1 MSEIDGSRL
10 GLIWIAPFA
19 GLLLSIAIAPL
30 LPARFWERHYAVVSL
45 FWAALAAIALAAA
58 AGVDATTGA
67 MLHTLAL
74 DYLPFIVL
82 LTTLYTVAGG
92 VRLTGTIR
100 GTPGVNTLL
109 LLIGTS
115 LASVMGTTGA
125 AMLVVRPLIRANRRR
140 RHKTHVF
147 VFFIFL
153 VANIGGALSPLGDP
167 PLLIGFLQGV
177 PFFWPTVHL
186 FSITVL
192 SVAAL
197 LGIFYVLDH
206 HFHRRG
212 WHDDTD
218 AIEEIERLGIEGK
231 VNLPLLAAVPAVV
244 FAMGALRGVAP
255 AIEWHHLHVD
265 ASTIAGCLALIA
277 IAAASLRL
285 TRPGVRHAN
294 DFSWH
299 PMAEVAAVFAAI
311 FVTIVPVLAMLRAG
325 REGALAPLLAI
336 VEPEGKPIDAAYFW
350 MTGALSSVLDN
361 APTYLVFFNLA
372 GGDPAA
378 LTGPLWRTL
387 AAISAGAVMMGANT
401 YIGNAPN
408 FMVKAI
414 CEERGIEMP
423 SFFGYIGW
431 ALIFLMP
438 LYFVLTL
445 IFFR

>member
-19 GLLLSIAIAPL
+19 GLLLSVALAPLMPAGFWHRHFATVSLLWAAIA
-30 LPARFWERHYAVVSL
+30 VVGL
-45 FWAALAAIALAAA
+45 ALAAGFGPMA
-58 AGVDATTGA
+58 GA

-74 DYLPFIVL
+74 DYLPFIIL

-92 VRLTGTIR
+92 IRLTGTIR

-125 AMLVVRPLIRANRRR
+125 AMLLVRPLIRANRRR
-140 RHKTHVF
+140 RHNTHVF

-153 VANIGGALSPLGDP
+153 VANIGGSLSPLGDP

-186 FSITVL
+186 FTITVV

-197 LGIFYVLDH
+197 LGIFYLLDRRL
-206 HFHRRG
+206 HRRG

-218 AIEEIERLGIEGK
+218 AIEEIERLGVEGR
-231 VNLPLLAAVPAVV
+231 VNLPLLAAVPAIV
-244 FAMGALRGVAP
+244 FAMGSLRGVMP
-255 AIEWHHLHVD
+255 AIEWHHLHID
-265 ASTIAGCLALIA
+265 GSTVAGCTAMIA
-277 IAAASLRL
+277 VAAASLRL
-285 TRPGVRHAN
+285 TRPGVRSAN

-325 REGALAPLLAI
+325 REGALAPLLAT
-336 VEPEGKPIDAAYFW
+336 VEHEGKPIDAAYFW
-350 MTGALSSVLDN
+350 LTGILSSVLDN

-372 GGDPAA
+372 GGDPAV

-387 AAISAGAVMMGANT
+387 AAISAGAVLMGANT

-431 ALIFLMP
+431 ALVFLAP
-438 LYFVLTL
+438 LYVVLTL